1 MRNILLD
8 TGAIV
13 GLLRP
18 TDRHH
23 ERVKVFFASLRPTDA
38 LLTTWPVITECS
50 FIMRHQEAT
59 YWDWLL
65 GSEAQIV
72 DFALDDIPRMREW
85 RGRYEDREVDLADQ
99 TLVWLGERR
108 RTNLIATTD
117 FDDFETYRLPSG
129 KPFKILIPRSQ
140 AEA

>member
-18 TDRHH
+18 ADRHH
-23 ERVKVFFASLRPTDA
+23 ERVKSFVASLRPTDA
-38 LLTTWPVITECS
+38 LLTTWPVITECA
-50 FIMRHQEAT
+50 FIMRRQEAT

-65 GSEAQIV
+65 ESEVQVV
-72 DFALDDIPRMREW
+72 DFGWDDLPAMRMWRE
-85 RGRYEDREVDLADQ
+85 RYEDREVDFADQ
-99 TLVWLGERR
+99 TLVWLGDER

-117 FDDFETYRLPSG
+117 FDDFEAYRLPNG
-129 KPFKILIPRSQ
+129 KPFKILIARP
-140 AEA
+140 

>member
-18 TDRHH
+18 ADRHH
-23 ERVKVFFASLRPTDA
+23 ERVKSFVASLRPTDA
-38 LLTTWPVITECS
+38 LLTTWPVITECA
-50 FIMRHQEAT
+50 FIMRRQEAT

-65 GSEAQIV
+65 ESEVQVV
-72 DFALDDIPRMREW
+72 DFGWDDLPAMRVW
-85 RGRYEDREVDLADQ
+85 RKRYEDREVDFADQ
-99 TLVWLGERR
+99 TLVWLGDER

-117 FDDFETYRLPSG
+117 FDDFEAYRLPNG
-129 KPFKILIPRSQ
+129 KPFKILIARP
-140 AEA
+140 

>member
-18 TDRHH
+18 ADRHH
-23 ERVKVFFASLRPTDA
+23 GTAKSFFASLRPTDT
-38 LLTTWPVITECS
+38 LLTTWPVITECA
-50 FIMRHQEAT
+50 FIMRRQEAT

-65 GSEAQIV
+65 GSEIQVA
-72 DFALDDIPRMREW
+72 DCGLDDLPSIREW
-85 RGRYEDREVDLADQ
+85 RNRYEDREVDFADQ
-99 TLVWLGERR
+99 TLVWLADRR

-117 FDDFETYRLPSG
+117 FDDFETYRLPNG
-129 KPFKILIPRSQ
+129 KPFKILIPRP
-140 AEA
+140 